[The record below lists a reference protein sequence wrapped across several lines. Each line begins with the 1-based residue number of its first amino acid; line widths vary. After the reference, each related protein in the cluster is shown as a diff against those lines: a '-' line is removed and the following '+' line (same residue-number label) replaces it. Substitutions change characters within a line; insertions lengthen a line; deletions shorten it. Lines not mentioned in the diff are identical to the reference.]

1 MKKSTF
7 ENDFK
12 YSLPIDETQDD
23 DYEKLLEK
31 DIEQS
36 CNFTKYIDKLEL
48 NDDIPDEELIN
59 SKSKEEI
66 VEYKNNQILSLKAY
80 ITSLEQ
86 EKDDLIDNFKET
98 TSQLLERLKDLEA
111 KNLEYN
117 NLKNNPNNNS
127 ISTNNTSF
135 DSFTM
140 SHQRPE
146 TPMIAKN
153 LRRNN
158 NISNPNKKQRCP
170 NCQKEFLE
178 SEFVAHSLQCLRHT
192 FHCKK
197 CGELVDEKF
206 KKEHLQK
213 FREPNKIILYIKEG
227 KLNDFFMCIAHGF
240 KINDI
245 LDNDK
250 GDCSIHLICKNNRN
264 DFLKK
269 ILNDKNINID
279 LNIQNKEKDTPLSI
293 CLNNKSLEMA
303 NMLLNKKVNI
313 KTRNKSDLSPLML
326 SCKFGYLEI
335 VKKILDMGGDINEKN
350 ILGETPL
357 SIAQMYHHDELAMLI
372 LNKKQIKFKK

>member
-1 MKKSTF
+1 MKNNSL

-31 DIEQS
+31 DIESS

-48 NDDIPDEELIN
+48 NDDLTDEELI
-59 SKSKEEI
+59 KTKTKEEI
-66 VEYKNNQILSLKAY
+66 CEYKNNQILSLKAY

-98 TSQLLERLKDLEA
+98 TSQLLERLKDLES
-111 KNLEYN
+111 KNLENNFYN
-117 NLKNNPNNNS
+117 NNDNNS
-127 ISTNNTSF
+127 VDPFSI
-135 DSFTM
+135 

-153 LRRNN
+153 LRKNNNN
-158 NISNPNKKQRCP
+158 NINSNKKQRCP

-303 NMLLNKKVNI
+303 NMLLNKKVTI

>member
-1 MKKSTF
+1 MKKSTL

-31 DIEQS
+31 DIESS

-48 NDDIPDEELIN
+48 NDDLTDEELIK
-59 SKSKEEI
+59 SKTKEEI
-66 VEYKNNQILSLKAY
+66 CEYKNNQILSLKAY

-98 TSQLLERLKDLEA
+98 TSQLLERLKDLES
-111 KNLEYN
+111 KNLENNFYN
-117 NLKNNPNNNS
+117 NNDNNS
-127 ISTNNTSF
+127 VDPFSI
-135 DSFTM
+135 

-153 LRRNN
+153 LRKNNNN
-158 NISNPNKKQRCP
+158 NINSNKKQRCP

>member
-1 MKKSTF
+1 MKNNSL

-31 DIEQS
+31 DIESS

-48 NDDIPDEELIN
+48 NDDLTDEELIK
-59 SKSKEEI
+59 SKTKEEI
-66 VEYKNNQILSLKAY
+66 CEYKNNQILSLKAY

-98 TSQLLERLKDLEA
+98 TSQLLERLKDLES
-111 KNLEYN
+111 KNLENNFYN
-117 NLKNNPNNNS
+117 NNDNNS
-127 ISTNNTSF
+127 VDPFSI
-135 DSFTM
+135 

-153 LRRNN
+153 LRKNNNN
-158 NISNPNKKQRCP
+158 NINSNKKQRCP

-250 GDCSIHLICKNNRN
+250 GDCSIHLICENNRN

>member
-178 SEFVAHSLQCLRHT
+178 SEFVEHSLQCLRHT

>member
-1 MKKSTF
+1 MKKSTL

-98 TSQLLERLKDLEA
+98 TSQLLERLKDLES

-178 SEFVAHSLQCLRHT
+178 SEFVEHSLQCLRHT

-213 FREPNKIILYIKEG
+213 FREPNKVITCINEG
-227 KLNDFFMCIAHGF
+227 KLNDFIMCIEHGF

-245 LDNDK
+245 LDIEK
-250 GDCSIHLICKNNRN
+250 GDCSIHLICKKNRK

-279 LNIQNKEKDTPLSI
+279 LNIQNKEKETPLSI
-293 CLNNKSLEMA
+293 CLNNKNLEMA
-303 NMLLNKKVNI
+303 MILLNKKVNI
-313 KTRNKSDLSPLML
+313 KTRNKGDLSPLMI
-326 SCKFGYLEI
+326 SCKLGYIDI
-335 VKKILDMGGDINEKN
+335 VKKILEMGGDINEKN

-357 SIAQMYHHDELAMLI
+357 SIAQMYHHDELAML
-372 LNKKQIKFKK
+372 LLSRKQVKFNK

>member
-1 MKKSTF
+1 MKNNSL

-31 DIEQS
+31 DIESS

-48 NDDIPDEELIN
+48 NDDLTDEELI
-59 SKSKEEI
+59 KTKTKEEI
-66 VEYKNNQILSLKAY
+66 CEYKNNQILSLKAY

-98 TSQLLERLKDLEA
+98 TSQLLERLKDLES
-111 KNLEYN
+111 KNLENNFYN
-117 NLKNNPNNNS
+117 NNDNNS
-127 ISTNNTSF
+127 VDPFSI
-135 DSFTM
+135 

-153 LRRNN
+153 LRKNNNN
-158 NISNPNKKQRCP
+158 NINSNKKQRCP

>member
-1 MKKSTF
+1 MKNNSL

-31 DIEQS
+31 DIESS

-48 NDDIPDEELIN
+48 NDDLTDEELIK
-59 SKSKEEI
+59 SKTKEEI
-66 VEYKNNQILSLKAY
+66 CEYKNNQILSLKAY

-98 TSQLLERLKDLEA
+98 TSQLLERLKDLES
-111 KNLEYN
+111 KNLENNFYN
-117 NLKNNPNNNS
+117 NNDNNS
-127 ISTNNTSF
+127 VDPFSI
-135 DSFTM
+135 

-153 LRRNN
+153 LRKNNNN
-158 NISNPNKKQRCP
+158 NINSNKKQRCP

-269 ILNDKNINID
+269 NLNDKNINID

>member
-1 MKKSTF
+1 MKNNSL

-31 DIEQS
+31 DIESS

-48 NDDIPDEELIN
+48 NDDLTDEELI
-59 SKSKEEI
+59 KTKTKEEI
-66 VEYKNNQILSLKAY
+66 CEYKNNQILSLKAY

-98 TSQLLERLKDLEA
+98 TSQLLERLKDLES
-111 KNLEYN
+111 KNLENNFYN
-117 NLKNNPNNNS
+117 NNDNNS
-127 ISTNNTSF
+127 VDPFSI
-135 DSFTM
+135 

-153 LRRNN
+153 LRKNNNN
-158 NISNPNKKQRCP
+158 NINSNKKQRCP

-178 SEFVAHSLQCLRHT
+178 SEFVEHSLQCLRHT

>member
-1 MKKSTF
+1 MKNNSL

-31 DIEQS
+31 DIESS

-48 NDDIPDEELIN
+48 NDDLTDEELIK
-59 SKSKEEI
+59 SKTKEEI
-66 VEYKNNQILSLKAY
+66 CEYKNNQILSLKAY

-98 TSQLLERLKDLEA
+98 TSQLLERLKDLES
-111 KNLEYN
+111 KNLENNFYN
-117 NLKNNPNNNS
+117 NNDNNS
-127 ISTNNTSF
+127 VDPFSI
-135 DSFTM
+135 

-153 LRRNN
+153 LRKNNNN
-158 NISNPNKKQRCP
+158 NINSNKKQRCP

-303 NMLLNKKVNI
+303 NMLLNKKVTI

-335 VKKILDMGGDINEKN
+335 VKKILDMGGDINKKN

>member
-48 NDDIPDEELIN
+48 NDDITDEDLIKL
-59 SKSKEEI
+59 KSKEEI

-98 TSQLLERLKDLEA
+98 TSQLLERLKDLES
-111 KNLEYN
+111 KNLENNFYN
-117 NLKNNPNNNS
+117 NNDNNS
-127 ISTNNTSF
+127 VDPFSI
-135 DSFTM
+135 

-153 LRRNN
+153 LRKNNNN
-158 NISNPNKKQRCP
+158 NINSNKKQRCP

>member
-1 MKKSTF
+1 MKNNSL

-31 DIEQS
+31 DIESS

-48 NDDIPDEELIN
+48 NDDLTDEELI
-59 SKSKEEI
+59 KTKTKEEI
-66 VEYKNNQILSLKAY
+66 CEYKNNQILSLKAY

-98 TSQLLERLKDLEA
+98 TSQLLERLKDLES
-111 KNLEYN
+111 KNLENNFYN
-117 NLKNNPNNNS
+117 NNDNNS
-127 ISTNNTSF
+127 VDPFSI
-135 DSFTM
+135 

-153 LRRNN
+153 LRKNNNN
-158 NISNPNKKQRCP
+158 NINSNKKQRCP

-178 SEFVAHSLQCLRHT
+178 SEFVEHSLQCLRHT

-303 NMLLNKKVNI
+303 NMLLNKKVTI